1 MDIVRPL
8 NGLAR
13 SFARHLAAEN
23 KAPKTIEA
31 YGAAVEQLVT
41 YLDVIGIDN
50 IAQVKR
56 EHVES
61 FIVTLLETRSPATA
75 SNRFRA
81 LQQFFKWL
89 VEEEAID
96 TNPMAKMKPPHV
108 PEKPVPIVPEEQIR
122 LLLASC
128 RGKQFE
134 DRRDQRSFG
143 CWPTRASAGASCS
156 D

>member
-50 IAQVKR
+50 IAQMKR

-75 SNRFRA
+75 SKSLPSTPA
-81 LQQFFKWL
+81 VLQ
-89 VEEEAID
+89 VVGRRGSHRHEPDGEDEA
-96 TNPMAKMKPPHV
+96 TA
-108 PEKPVPIVPEEQIR
+108 
-122 LLLASC
+122 
-128 RGKQFE
+128 
-134 DRRDQRSFG
+134 RS
-143 CWPTRASAGASCS
+143 
-156 D
+156 